1 MKYGRRGFAAL
12 LALVL
17 AAGSGLPVSAAEVK
31 VTSDQTKV
39 TSGSDITLTLTL
51 DEAVDDEI
59 CFDYR
64 VYFDEDS
71 FSLKK
76 STIGAACEDVQISKK
91 PMTYGSEQKPCYSV
105 NFVDATSEGVTIQSG
120 EICQL
125 TFTAQK
131 DMTEDWQ
138 DIFSVEREHF
148 ATADYWNTLKETDD
162 GKVSYD
168 VVPVVTYGDVN
179 GDDEV
184 DVTDAI
190 LVYAYVNG
198 KITFTEEQLKAA
210 DVSGDD
216 EVDVTDAILV
226 YGYVNGKITQFPA
239 ENQE

>member
-1 MKYGRRGFAAL
+1 MKYERRGFTAL
-12 LALVL
+12 LALIL
-17 AAGSGLPVSAAEVK
+17 AVGSGLPVSAAEVK

-51 DEAVDDEI
+51 DEAVDDVI

-76 STIGAACEDVQISKK
+76 STMGTACEDAQISTK
-91 PMTYGSEQKPCYSV
+91 PVTYGSEKKPCYSV
-105 NFVDATSEGVTIQSG
+105 NFVDTTSEGITIQSG

-125 TFTAQK
+125 TFTAKK
-131 DMTEDWQ
+131 DMPEDWKNAFQ
-138 DIFSVEREHF
+138 VERKHF
-148 ATADYWNTLKETDD
+148 ATSDYWKTLKETDD

-168 VVPVVTYGDVN
+168 IVSSVVYGDVN

-198 KITFTEEQLKAA
+198 KNTFTEEQLEAA
-210 DVSGDD
+210 DVNGDG

-226 YGYVNGKITQFPA
+226 YGYVNGKVEQFPA
-239 ENQE
+239 ENQ

>member
-1 MKYGRRGFAAL
+1 MKHGRRGFAAL
-12 LALVL
+12 RALVL

-51 DEAVDDEI
+51 DEAVDDVI

-76 STIGAACEDVQISKK
+76 STIGTACEDVQISTK
-91 PMTYGSEQKPCYSV
+91 PMTYGSEQNPCYSV
-105 NFVDATSEGVTIQSG
+105 NFVDATSEGATIQSG

-138 DIFSVEREHF
+138 TAFSVEREHF

-162 GKVSYD
+162 GKVSFD
-168 VVPVVTYGDVN
+168 VAPSVIYGDVN
-179 GDDEV
+179 GDGEV
-184 DVTDAI
+184 TTFDAA
-190 LVYAYVNG
+190 LTYAYVN
-198 KITFTEEQLKAA
+198 KKLKFTEVQQKAA
-210 DVSGDD
+210 DINGDG
-216 EVDVTDAILV
+216 EVTTFDAALI
-226 YGYVNGKITQFPA
+226 YAYVNKKISQFPI
-239 ENQE
+239 EKK

>member
-51 DEAVDDEI
+51 DEAVDDVI

-76 STIGAACEDVQISKK
+76 STIGTACADAQVSAK
-91 PMTYGSEQKPCYSV
+91 PMTYGSGQKPCYSV
-105 NFVDATSEGVTIQSG
+105 NFIDATSEGATIQSG

-131 DMTEDWQ
+131 DMTVDWQ
-138 DIFSVEREHF
+138 TVFSVEREHF
-148 ATADYWNTLKETDD
+148 ATTDYWDTLKETDD
-162 GKVSYD
+162 GKVSYE
-168 VVPVVTYGDVN
+168 VTPSILYGDIDGDGEVN
-179 GDDEV
+179 LL
-184 DVTDAI
+184 DAA
-190 LVYAYVNG
+190 LGYAYVNG
-198 KITFTEEQLKAA
+198 RITFTEEQKKA
-210 DVSGDD
+210 
-216 EVDVTDAILV
+216 VDVDGDGEANLLDAALI
-226 YGYVNGKITQFPA
+226 YAYVNGRIQQFPI
-239 ENQE
+239 ESK

>member
-39 TSGSDITLTLTL
+39 ASGSDITLTLTL
-51 DEAVDDEI
+51 DEAVDDVI

-64 VYFDEDS
+64 VCFDEDS

-76 STIGAACEDVQISKK
+76 STIGTACENTQVSVK
-91 PMTYGSEQKPCYSV
+91 PMTYGLEQKTCYSI
-105 NFVDATSEGVTIQSG
+105 NFVDTTSGGVTIQSG

-138 DIFSVEREHF
+138 TAFSVEREHF
-148 ATADYWNTLKETDD
+148 ATTDYWDTLKETDD
-162 GKVSYD
+162 GKVNYEIKTS
-168 VVPVVTYGDVN
+168 VVYGDVT
-179 GDDEV
+179 GDGKV
-184 DVTDAI
+184 DVRDAI
-190 LVYAYVNG
+190 FTYAYVNR
-198 KITFTEEQLKAA
+198 KKTFTEEQLKAA
-210 DVSGDD
+210 DVNGDGK
-216 EVDVTDAILV
+216 VDIKDAILV
-226 YGYVNGKITQFPA
+226 YARVNRKINQFPI
-239 ENQE
+239 EKQ